1 MRRRMRRRRF
11 LKLSLFSAASLAT
24 IGAVGAIGGLWG
36 GDVGAGG
43 RALPAELTAGLRCLS
58 VAETAIL
65 QAAMLRILDGA
76 EPPPAADGAVRQ
88 CLFADGYLRGLDR
101 ALRGDFQSLL
111 SLLQLW
117 PLAAGYGGRFTR
129 LGPGEQ
135 DAVLTAWQG
144 SRWALLRQGL
154 AGLRALCTLSH
165 YQDERSFAGIGYSGP
180 LVGSPLIGR

>member
-24 IGAVGAIGGLWG
+24 VGAVGAIGGLWG
-36 GDVGAGG
+36 GGDVGAGG
-43 RALPAELTAGLRCLS
+43 QALPAELTSGLRCLS
-58 VAETAIL
+58 ASEAAVL

-76 EPPPAADGAVRQ
+76 EPPPGADGAVRQ
-88 CLFADGYLRGLDR
+88 CLFADGYLGGLDR
-101 ALRGDFQSLL
+101 ALRGDFKSLL

-117 PLAAGYGGRFTR
+117 PLVAGYGGRFTR
-129 LGPGEQ
+129 LGPGGQ
-135 DAVLTAWQG
+135 DAVLAAWQG

-154 AGLRALCTLSH
+154 QGLRALCTLSH

-180 LVGSPLIGR
+180 LVGRVGR